1 MLRTW
6 PQGWNNLVVL
16 GSFSAPIIPKK
27 GEKTMENSNF
37 ERFKAALELMR
48 FKALSDIAGDTLPLL
63 DIKDVNE
70 ILLVAGL
77 PVIVPDEV
85 NKKELEVI

>member
-1 MLRTW
+1 MEQLD
-6 PQGWNNLVVL
+6 VI

-48 FKALSDIAGDTLPLL
+48 FKALVDVAGDTVPLL
-63 DIKDVNE
+63 DIKDINE
-70 ILLVAGL
+70 ILIAAGI

>member
-1 MLRTW
+1 
-6 PQGWNNLVVL
+6 
-16 GSFSAPIIPKK
+16 
-27 GEKTMENSNF
+27 MENSKN
-37 ERFKAALELMR
+37 ERLLAALELMR
-48 FKALSDIAGDTLPLL
+48 FKALSDIAGNTVPLL

-70 ILLVAGL
+70 ILLVAGM

>member
-1 MLRTW
+1 
-6 PQGWNNLVVL
+6 
-16 GSFSAPIIPKK
+16 
-27 GEKTMENSNF
+27 MENSNF

-48 FKALSDIAGDTLPLL
+48 FKALVDVAGDTVPLL
-63 DIKDVNE
+63 DIKDINE
-70 ILLVAGL
+70 ILIAAGI